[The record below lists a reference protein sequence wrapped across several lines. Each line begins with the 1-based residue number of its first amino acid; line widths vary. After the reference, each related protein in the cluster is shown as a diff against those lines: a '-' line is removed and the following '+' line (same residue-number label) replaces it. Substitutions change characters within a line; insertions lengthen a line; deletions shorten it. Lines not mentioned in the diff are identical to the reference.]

1 MIKSITTTLTNNLTF
16 SLIWTNCINTK
27 TKNYTPNFT
36 QKYFFHLFSLLRST
50 QKLWL
55 GLAQISNPD
64 FQRIC
69 RKPNVNLI
77 TFFTYNELNVWLT
90 LGPLRSPS
98 GQQFNISRSYSSSYT
113 QKQSPKGVPQKN
125 CFLKNFAKFVGRHL
139 YWSLFFNKPDIIQGG
154 SFFHIY
160 LKSSL
165 FSGIHGDICFLHS
178 ISVFFVNMSQ

>member
-98 GQQFNISRSYSSSYT
+98 GQQFDISRSYSSSYT
-113 QKQSPKGVPQKN
+113 QKQSRIWENAYQ
-125 CFLKNFAKFVGRHL
+125 
-139 YWSLFFNKPDIIQGG
+139 NKLRIQTL
-154 SFFHIY
+154 S
-160 LKSSL
+160 
-165 FSGIHGDICFLHS
+165 FLH
-178 ISVFFVNMSQ
+178 IGKRLFNYLGLH

>member
-98 GQQFNISRSYSSSYT
+98 GQQFDISRSYSSSYT
-113 QKQSPKGVPQKN
+113 QKQSRIWESAYQ
-125 CFLKNFAKFVGRHL
+125 
-139 YWSLFFNKPDIIQGG
+139 NKLRIQTL
-154 SFFHIY
+154 S
-160 LKSSL
+160 
-165 FSGIHGDICFLHS
+165 FLH
-178 ISVFFVNMSQ
+178 IGKRLFNYLGLH

>member
-1 MIKSITTTLTNNLTF
+1 MIKSKTTTLTNNLTF

-98 GQQFNISRSYSSSYT
+98 GQQFNIST
-113 QKQSPKGVPQKN
+113 VTLTP
-125 CFLKNFAKFVGRHL
+125 
-139 YWSLFFNKPDIIQGG
+139 
-154 SFFHIY
+154 
-160 LKSSL
+160 KSS
-165 FSGIHGDICFLHS
+165 HPK
-178 ISVFFVNMSQ
+178 VFRKKIIFWKILQNS